1 MLGMKK
7 EFTRIWDEAKKLDT
21 KVISVAV
28 AQDSAVLEAIAGAK
42 KAGVADAVLFG
53 DADEIK
59 EAAKG
64 VDINLDDFTIVDVK
78 DKVEAARQAVE
89 LVHNKKA
96 DMYMKGIIDTKTV
109 LKCVLDKEIGLRSG
123 KLLSHVGV
131 FEVEGLNRLLF
142 ITDAAFN
149 MYPELEDKKQI
160 LENAVVVAHACGVP
174 NPKVA
179 PIAAVEVFNPK
190 MPATVDATELTKM
203 NEEGKITG
211 CIVDGPLAFDLA
223 IDREAA
229 EHKGT
234 TDRKIVGDA
243 DVILVPNIE
252 TGNALYKALGH
263 IADSEMGALLVG
275 TAAPVVLTSRSDSY
289 ETKLNSIVLA
299 AMVAERLKQ
308 EA

>member
-1 MLGMKK
+1 MKK
-7 EFTRIWDEAKKLDT
+7 EFTRIWDEATKIER
-21 KVISVAV
+21 KVISVAA
-28 AQDSAVLEAIAGAK
+28 AQDSAVLEAVAGAK

-53 DADEIK
+53 DIDEIK

-64 VDINLDDFTIVDVK
+64 VDINLDDFEIVDVK
-78 DKVEAARQAVE
+78 DKAEAARAAVE

-109 LKCVLDKEIGLRSG
+109 LRCVLDKEVGLRSG

-131 FEVEGLNRLLF
+131 FEVEGFNRLLF
-142 ITDAAFN
+142 VTDAAFN

-160 LENAVVVAHACGVP
+160 LENAVTVAHACGVKT
-174 NPKVA
+174 PKVA

-190 MPATVDATELTKM
+190 MPATVDAVELTKM
-203 NEEGKITG
+203 NEEGTITG

-223 IDREAA
+223 ISEEAA
-229 EHKGT
+229 EHKGA

-243 DVILVPNIE
+243 DILLVPNIE
-252 TGNALYKALGH
+252 TGNVLYKALGH
-263 IADSEMGALLVG
+263 IADSENGALLVG
-275 TAAPVVLTSRSDSY
+275 TTAPVVLTSRSDSY

-299 AMVAERLKQ
+299 AMVAENLKK
-308 EA
+308 EEN

>member
-28 AQDSAVLEAIAGAK
+28 AQDSAVLEAVAGAK

-53 DADEIK
+53 DADEIR

-64 VDINLDDFTIVDVK
+64 VDINLDEFTIVDVK

-223 IDREAA
+223 IDRAAA